1 MSDRLDVFLVKKSY
15 VKSRVKA
22 KELVLS
28 GNVSVNGE
36 VIIKPSVC
44 VNEDC
49 EIIISDSESHQYV
62 GRGALKLKGAFE
74 CFDIC
79 VKNRYCAD
87 IGASTGG
94 FTQVLLE
101 NGAKKV
107 YAVDVGHGQLAKEL
121 ADDKRVKNCEGVN
134 VREVVPEFFSE
145 PIEFMC
151 GDLSFIS
158 LKLVIPPLKE
168 CLAENGEMIMLI
180 KPQFEAG
187 RKALNKK
194 GIVKDKKDHI
204 RVMHELFEFFESCGL
219 ELLGIAPS
227 PIKGGDGNIEYLA
240 HLKKTDLPFQNIGK
254 INIKEFVDSV
264 FLKFSKAEL

>member
-1 MSDRLDVFLVKKSY
+1 M
-15 VKSRVKA
+15 
-22 KELVLS
+22 
-28 GNVSVNGE
+28 
-36 VIIKPSVC
+36 
-44 VNEDC
+44 
-49 EIIISDSESHQYV
+49 
-62 GRGALKLKGAFE
+62 
-74 CFDIC
+74 
-79 VKNRYCAD
+79 
-87 IGASTGG
+87 
-94 FTQVLLE
+94 
-101 NGAKKV
+101 
-107 YAVDVGHGQLAKEL
+107 YAIDVGHGQLAKEL

-158 LKLVIPPLKE
+158 LNLVIPPLKE
-168 CLAENGEMIMLI
+168 CLAVNGEMIMLI

-204 RVMHELFEFFESCGL
+204 RVLQELFELFEICGL

-240 HLKKTDLPFQNIGK
+240 YLKKTDLPFQNSGK

-264 FLKFSKAEL
+264 FLKFTKIEL